1 MAIPWRRASAARPAG
16 RPFAMTTID
25 LVIIAFCV
33 LMAMFGWRQGLIV
46 GVLSLAGFAA
56 GAVAGTRLAAA
67 IVTDGS
73 ASPYAPLFGLVG
85 ALAVGAA
92 VSALLEALGIGL
104 RRRLSTVPGLEVV
117 DGGLGA
123 VLGAG
128 LALAICWVVGAVV
141 LQTPG
146 ARQYR
151 ADIQRSA
158 VLKRLNHALPPSG
171 GLLNA
176 IARFDPFPSLDGPDA
191 QVALPPSG
199 VGRDRDIVAVA
210 DSVVRV
216 TGTACGLGIEGSGW
230 VAEGGL
236 VVTNAHVVAGEKDTG
251 VQVGGDGS
259 RHPARTVVFDARND
273 IAVLQVGGLGA
284 DALPLA
290 DDPPAGRLGA
300 ILGFPKNGPYD
311 VRSARLGATR
321 TVVSQDAYGT
331 GDVARSIVAFR
342 GLVRSGNSGGPVVD
356 TRGRVIATVF
366 ATARGGKRRTG
377 YGVPNAVV
385 AKLLARARAAGGAVG
400 TGPCAP

>member
-1 MAIPWRRASAARPAG
+1 
-16 RPFAMTTID
+16 MTTLDI
-25 LVIIAFCV
+25 LIIAFCV
-33 LMAMFGWRQGLIV
+33 LMAAFGWRQGLIV
-46 GVLSLAGFAA
+46 GVLSLAGFAV

-67 IVTDGS
+67 IVEDGD
-73 ASPYAPLFGLVG
+73 ASPYAPLFGLGG
-85 ALAVGAA
+85 ALMVGAA
-92 VSALLEALGIGL
+92 VSALLEALGIGV
-104 RRRLSTVPGLEVV
+104 RRRLSRVPGMEAV
-117 DGGLGA
+117 DGGLVA
-123 VLGAG
+123 VLGAA
-128 LALAICWVVGAVV
+128 LALAICWVVGAVA

-158 VLKRLNHALPPSG
+158 VLRRLNDVLPPSG

-191 QVALPPSG
+191 QVALPPKG
-199 VGRDRDIVAVA
+199 VGRDPDIRAVSG
-210 DSVVRV
+210 SVVRV

-230 VAEGGL
+230 VAEGNL
-236 VVTNAHVVAGEKDTG
+236 VVTNAHVVAGEDDTG
-251 VQVGGDGS
+251 VQVGGRGA
-259 RHPARTVVFDARND
+259 RLPARAVAFDPRND
-273 IAVLQVGGLGA
+273 IAILQVGGLGA
-284 DALPLA
+284 KAIPLA

-321 TVVSQDAYGT
+321 TVVSQDAYGN

-377 YGVPNAVV
+377 YGVSNAVV
-385 AKLLARARAAGGAVG
+385 SRLLKQARAARGAVG

>member
-1 MAIPWRRASAARPAG
+1 MAA
-16 RPFAMTTID
+16 
-25 LVIIAFCV
+25 
-33 LMAMFGWRQGLIV
+33 FGWRQGLIV
-46 GVLSLAGFAA
+46 GLLSLGGFAL

-67 IVTDGS
+67 IVTDGK

-92 VSALLEALGIGL
+92 VSAMLEALGIGL
-104 RRRLSTVPGLEVV
+104 RRRLSKIPGMEAV

-123 VLGAG
+123 VLGAA
-128 LALAICWVVGAVV
+128 LALAICWVVGAVA

-191 QVALPPSG
+191 QVALPPAG
-199 VGRDRDIVAVA
+199 VGRDPRIRAVA

-230 VAEGGL
+230 VAEGNL
-236 VVTNAHVVAGEKDTG
+236 VVTNAHVVAGENDTG
-251 VQVGGDGS
+251 VQVGGDGA
-259 RHPARTVVFDARND
+259 RLPARAVVFDPRND
-273 IAVLQVGGLGA
+273 IAILQVGGLGA

-321 TVVSQDAYGT
+321 TVVSQDAYGQS
-331 GDVARSIVAFR
+331 DVARSIVAFR

-385 AKLLARARAAGGAVG
+385 SRLLKRARNAQGAVG

>member
-1 MAIPWRRASAARPAG
+1 V
-16 RPFAMTTID
+16 TTID
-25 LVIIAFCV
+25 VIIIAFCV
-33 LMAMFGWRQGLIV
+33 LMAAFGWRQGLIV
-46 GVLSLAGFAA
+46 GLLSLGGFAL

-67 IVTDGS
+67 IVTDGK

-92 VSALLEALGIGL
+92 VSAMLEALGIGL
-104 RRRLSTVPGLEVV
+104 RRRLSKIPGMEAV

-123 VLGAG
+123 VLGAA
-128 LALAICWVVGAVV
+128 LALAICWVVGAVA

-191 QVALPPSG
+191 QVALPPAG
-199 VGRDRDIVAVA
+199 VGRDPRIRAVA

-230 VAEGGL
+230 VAEGNL
-236 VVTNAHVVAGEKDTG
+236 VVTNAHVVAGENDTG
-251 VQVGGDGS
+251 VQVGGDGA
-259 RHPARTVVFDARND
+259 RLPARAVVFDPRND
-273 IAVLQVGGLGA
+273 IAILQVGGLGA

-290 DDPPAGRLGA
+290 DDDPPAGRLGA

-321 TVVSQDAYGT
+321 TVVSQDAYGQS
-331 GDVARSIVAFR
+331 DVARSIVAFR

-385 AKLLARARAAGGAVG
+385 SRLLKRARNAQGAVG